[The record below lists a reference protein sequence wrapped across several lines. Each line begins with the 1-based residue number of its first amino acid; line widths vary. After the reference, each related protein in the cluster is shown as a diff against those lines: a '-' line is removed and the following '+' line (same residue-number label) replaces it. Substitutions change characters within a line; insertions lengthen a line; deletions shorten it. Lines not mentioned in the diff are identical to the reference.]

1 MTSPSSSQDPSAVR
15 KEAYTRIED
24 EERKKISNL
33 ENLVK
38 LLYSQKVKSD
48 QDGNITMSMSPGEIK
63 DLITLEENLMKLRRK
78 VNGFLDW

>member
-1 MTSPSSSQDPSAVR
+1 MTKPESEKTPSDTR
-15 KEAYTRIED
+15 KEAYTRIEQ
-24 EERKKISNL
+24 EEHKKISNL

-38 LLYSQKVKSD
+38 LLYSQKVKHD
-48 QDGNITMSMSPGEIK
+48 EEGNISMSLSPGEIK